1 MTSAFNVANNKLL
14 AHKSAFQAW
23 KCVAF
28 GCSLLAIVL
37 LLSKWY
43 EVSTDLQLLLNIDR
57 LLTISAQAP
66 NGSLSWPPVPLET
79 LLPAAN
85 ETSLG
90 METLDSN
97 GTMLM
102 SHMHI
107 SLSRE
112 LNGNQLLRAE
122 IGAFEGEFPR
132 GLDTTMF

>member
-1 MTSAFNVANNKLL
+1 MSGNFSVANNKLL
-14 AHKSAFQAW
+14 THKSAFQAW

-57 LLTISAQAP
+57 LLTISAQSP

-122 IGAFEGEFPR
+122 IGAFEGEFSY
-132 GLDTTMF
+132 